1 MAMLSFF
8 ALKFELDNWC
18 WILVWGTILWQAE
31 TPALLDYEFKILT
44 SSFLLYALCS
54 MLYAFANLQSEI
66 FNLILIKESFYS

>member
-31 TPALLDYEFKILT
+31 TVALLDAEFGIEYM
-44 SSFLLYALCS
+44 LLIDIDDWIRIYLLLS
-54 MLYAFANLQSEI
+54 QHDYSERR
-66 FNLILIKESFYS
+66 NHV